1 MLYDIPDK
9 VKNNIFILLNKLANK
24 GINLDEV
31 KAIYEIGEILNTPV
45 KKLQPESN
53 KQENK

>member
-45 KKLQPESN
+45 KKVQPEPN
-53 KQENK
+53 KQESK